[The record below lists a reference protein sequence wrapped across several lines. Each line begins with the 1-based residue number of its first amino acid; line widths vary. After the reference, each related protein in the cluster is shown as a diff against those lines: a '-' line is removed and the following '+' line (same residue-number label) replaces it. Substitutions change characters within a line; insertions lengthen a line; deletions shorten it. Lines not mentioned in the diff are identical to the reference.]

1 MILRWTIETAWCGQA
16 VSAGA
21 RRGLAAFIFLLLAVA
36 TPFAARA
43 AEELPAAAAPPAFVV
58 KPDHAGMADNFLS
71 GLTGWSPA
79 ALGSYLDIR
88 DRVEIGILIVAGDY
102 AGAARAATEHLA
114 AKAAASVPVLG
125 QWYALGQLGASLGD
139 WAVDHFGEARFDG
152 AYRVLSERL
161 SAEEWT
167 LPFGDPR
174 VDADLTAIENANL
187 LTFIDKQ
194 TGGGRTPAQL
204 QRMLWDMLKARRQ
217 FDTLCD
223 HYGLA
228 GAERTYD
235 NMARR
240 YDADVARMAA
250 AAKLVE
256 DDRIA
261 REKKKLEE
269 KWRADQAFLAKQ
281 AAEREAQQKLICD
294 AWLGRVVVDPDKVPP
309 RPAAVIVEELCGARP
324 PADAAAD
331 DDDGNQSQTAVDSAA
346 ADATPDQGRTEEIG
360 WTIVASASNDATRFR
375 VFVTNMTGARLSGIA
390 IAAVPSGPFA
400 SGGIIHG
407 ATAGGAG
414 VTLPPGGSRG
424 FDIIA
429 TGDVRAIAGTI
440 SVAGRT
446 VAQFVR
452 PCLHEPSGAADGR
465 YAGGYSGAGNSG
477 TITLVVE
484 GGKVTGSLSGG
495 YADARQTVSIT
506 ATVSGT
512 FDASTGALT
521 AEWGG
526 RAVGSIRDDDGE
538 ELDVDEA
545 VGGQLSGRFR
555 DGAFAGAW
563 SGGSAYVEDEGEWS
577 AAR

>member
-1 MILRWTIETAWCGQA
+1 MA
-16 VSAGA
+16 VLIAIVV
-21 RRGLAAFIFLLLAVA
+21 AAAA
-36 TPFAARA
+36 TLPIGA
-43 AEELPAAAAPPAFVV
+43 AEELPASAQPPAFDV
-58 KPDHAGMADNFLS
+58 KADHAGMADNFLS
-71 GLTGWSPA
+71 GLTGWSPS
-79 ALGSYLDIR
+79 ALGAYLDIR
-88 DRVEIGILIVAGDY
+88 DRVEIGVLILEGDY
-102 AGAARAATEHLA
+102 SGAAH
-114 AKAAASVPVLG
+114 AAASHLATKAATSVPVVG
-125 QWYALGQLGASLGD
+125 QWYALGQLGASLGH
-139 WAVDHFGEARFDG
+139 WAIDHFGAARFDG

-161 SAEEWT
+161 SAEEWS
-167 LPFGDPR
+167 LSVGDPR
-174 VDADLTAIENANL
+174 IDPDLTAIENANL

-194 TGGGRTPAQL
+194 TGGEHTPAQL
-204 QRMLWDMLKARRQ
+204 QRMLWDMLRARRQ
-217 FDTLCD
+217 FDALCD

-228 GAERTYD
+228 GAERTYA
-235 NMARR
+235 NLKRR

-250 AAKLVE
+250 AAKLIE
-256 DDRIA
+256 EDRIA

-281 AAEREAQQKLICD
+281 VAEREAQQKLICD
-294 AWLGRVVVDPDKVPP
+294 AWLGRIAVDPDKVPP
-309 RPAAVIVEELCGARP
+309 RPAAAIVEELCGARP
-324 PADAAAD
+324 PADPAPAA
-331 DDDGNQSQTAVDSAA
+331 DDGNQSQTAVDSTA
-346 ADATPDQGRTEEIG
+346 ADTTADQGRTEEID
-360 WTIVASASNDATRFR
+360 WTIIAGASGDATRFR
-375 VFVTNMTGARLSGIA
+375 VFVTNITGAHLSGIA
-390 IAAVPSGPFA
+390 ISAVPSGPFS

-440 SVAGRT
+440 SISGRMI
-446 VAQFVR
+446 AQFVR
-452 PCLHEPSGAADGR
+452 PCLHEPATATDGR
-465 YAGGYSGAGNSG
+465 YAGRYAGAGNSG

-484 GGKVTGSLSGG
+484 GGKVTGSLAGG

-512 FDASTGALT
+512 FDASQGTLT

-538 ELDVDEA
+538 EVEVDET
-545 VGGQLSGRFR
+545 VGGRLSGKLQS
-555 DGAFAGAW
+555 GAFAGAW